1 LNGTIATVFSAF
13 LYILI
18 FAIIGRSL
26 LSWFPQGQNNQ
37 FARILFDVT
46 EPLLAPVRRLLPR
59 TGIIDFS
66 AMIVI
71 ILLFVMINVV
81 NTASS

>member
-1 LNGTIATVFSAF
+1 MNGTIATVFTTF
-13 LYILI
+13 LYILVV
-18 FAIIGRSL
+18 AIIGRSL

-37 FARILFDVT
+37 FARLLFDVT

-71 ILLFVMINVV
+71 VLLLVMINVV
-81 NTASS
+81 NTAAS

>member
-1 LNGTIATVFSAF
+1 MNGTIATVFSAF

-37 FARILFDVT
+37 FARLLFDVT

>member
-1 LNGTIATVFSAF
+1 MNGTIATVFTAF

>member
-1 LNGTIATVFSAF
+1 MNGTIATVFSAF

>member
-1 LNGTIATVFSAF
+1 MNGTIATVFTTF

-18 FAIIGRSL
+18 VAIIGRSL

-37 FARILFDVT
+37 FARLLFDVT

-81 NTASS
+81 NTAAS